1 MQKFTILSLF
11 VGLLCSCSEADL
23 PGEGM
28 KDPNQISIVAQYPC
42 ATRATATAFEQGD
55 PIGLFAVAYNG
66 TEALPLQVGN
76 NFLNNEQFTYQNSVW
91 TPKRTLYWGD
101 TNLDFYAYYP
111 YTSIHSVDKLIY
123 EIAADQRV
131 KGANGALDAYE
142 KSDFLYAKTT
152 NAARADGD
160 VQLRFN
166 HLFSKMLIKLEKGPT
181 FEGEFPK
188 DVNVSIYNTVTTAT
202 VNLQAGSAT
211 KYAYGTKNTVQARQS
226 SPTTF
231 EAILVPQY
239 IDTLTPLVEITMD
252 GIAYLLDYSIS
263 LRPGYI
269 HEIKVVL
276 NTSPDQ
282 EKIEISID
290 GSIEDWNKPG

>member
-1 MQKFTILSLF
+1 MQKFTILSLC
-11 VGLLCSCSEADL
+11 VGLLYSCSEADL
-23 PGEGM
+23 PEEGM

-42 ATRATATAFEQGD
+42 ATRATATGFEQGD

-66 TEALPLQVGN
+66 AEALPLQVGN
-76 NFLNNEQFTYQNSVW
+76 NFLNNERFTYQSSVW
-91 TPKRTLYWGD
+91 TPQRTLYWGD

-111 YTSIHSVDKLIY
+111 YTSIPSVDKLVY
-123 EIAADQRV
+123 EIAADQRIA
-131 KGANGALDAYE
+131 GTGETLSAYE
-142 KSDFLYAKTT
+142 KSDFLYAKAT

-160 VQLRFN
+160 VSLRFN

-188 DVNVSIYNTVTTAT
+188 DINVCIYNTVTTAT

-239 IDTLTPLVEITMD
+239 IDMLTPLVEITMD

-290 GSIEDWNKPG
+290 GSIDDWNKPG

>member
-1 MQKFTILSLF
+1 MQKFTILSLC
-11 VGLLCSCSEADL
+11 VGLLYSCSEADL
-23 PGEGM
+23 PEEGM

-42 ATRATATAFEQGD
+42 ATRATTTGFEQGD

-66 TEALPLQVGN
+66 AEALPLQVGN
-76 NFLNNEQFTYQNSVW
+76 NFLNNERFTYQSSVW
-91 TPKRTLYWGD
+91 TPQRTLYWGD

-111 YTSIHSVDKLIY
+111 YTSIPSVDKLVY
-123 EIAADQRV
+123 EIAADQRIAET
-131 KGANGALDAYE
+131 GETLSAYE
-142 KSDFLYAKTT
+142 KSDFLYAKAT

-160 VQLRFN
+160 VSLRFN

-188 DVNVSIYNTVTTAT
+188 DINVCIYNTVTTAT

-239 IDTLTPLVEITMD
+239 IDMLTPLVEITMD

-290 GSIEDWNKPG
+290 GSIDDWNKPG